1 MLLPVFFLFLGE
13 GECNLL
19 TVFLFFAE
27 KHCYLFT
34 IWQETKF
41 DSGILQ
47 QQLSVLMHPTL
58 PIIAF
63 IRKWSHVDW
72 FTKACRWHYLRSK
85 TPQAHK
91 SIRPPP
97 PHQKKKKNPIQIF
110 QQKGEKKIR
119 RRRKLQMLQTSY
131 MLIIFSKRRSHRKII
146 IFILSISFS
155 FFSYFFFFR
164 GEELI
169 GGLHKF

>member
-13 GECNLL
+13 VECNLL

-58 PIIAF
+58 PVIAF
-63 IRKWSHVDW
+63 IRKWSHVNW

-97 PHQKKKKNPIQIF
+97 KEKNPIQIF
-110 QQKGEKKIR
+110 QKKGERERKKKKKR
-119 RRRKLQMLQTSY
+119 TRKLQILQTSY

>member
-1 MLLPVFFLFLGE
+1 MLFRS
-13 GECNLL
+13 
-19 TVFLFFAE
+19 LFFAE

-91 SIRPPP
+91 SIRPPSTP
-97 PHQKKKKNPIQIF
+97 QKPNPNIPTKRGGKK
-110 QQKGEKKIR
+110 R
-119 RRRKLQMLQTSY
+119 RRRKLQKLQTSY

-155 FFSYFFFFR
+155 FFSSFFFFR

-169 GGLHKF
+169 GGGLHNF

>member
-13 GECNLL
+13 VECNLL

-91 SIRPPP
+91 SIRPPSTP
-97 PHQKKKKNPIQIF
+97 QKPNPNIPTKRGGKK
-110 QQKGEKKIR
+110 R
-119 RRRKLQMLQTSY
+119 RRRKLQTLQTSY
-131 MLIIFSKRRSHRKII
+131 MLTIFSKSRSHRKII
-146 IFILSISFS
+146 IFLSLLSLFLSFIYL
-155 FFSYFFFFR
+155 FLF
-164 GEELI
+164 
-169 GGLHKF
+169 

>member
-13 GECNLL
+13 VECNLL

-97 PHQKKKKNPIQIF
+97 QRKKPNPNIPEKRRERKEKKKKKNKKTANITNFLHADNIF
-110 QQKGEKKIR
+110 Q
-119 RRRKLQMLQTSY
+119 T
-131 MLIIFSKRRSHRKII
+131 
-146 IFILSISFS
+146 
-155 FFSYFFFFR
+155 
-164 GEELI
+164 
-169 GGLHKF
+169 